1 MRINIMLIALLFLAI
16 LFSSTSK
23 SLRDFGVFA
32 SVPGADEKEEERIRV
47 DLNLLKAQRDN
58 VRVEIS
64 THNLGGSPIW
74 IMTNPKRSDS
84 SRGFYVGVSE
94 TDQTLLELSARLYYG
109 PNNYDLSKNSA
120 GVTLALLRPNQ
131 KRVVKYNIKFPME
144 ETMPPYGDTPMRKLF
159 DLDQIKYVRSCVG
172 TLPDNQSVREAGKRK
187 YSPYHVNGLEQVD
200 IPPMKNVYLFQA
212 QKVVC
217 SPKVELQ
224 NVRK

>member
-1 MRINIMLIALLFLAI
+1 
-16 LFSSTSK
+16 
-23 SLRDFGVFA
+23 LRLKPLDDFGTFA
-32 SVPGADEKEEERIRV
+32 SALGADVKEEKGISVE
-47 DLNLLKAQRDN
+47 LKLLKAQRDII
-58 VRVEIS
+58 RVEIS
-64 THNLGGSPIW
+64 TYNLGGSPIW

-84 SRGFYVGVSE
+84 SRGFYIGVSD
-94 TDQTLLELSARLYYG
+94 TDQTLLELSAQLYYG

-120 GVTLALLRPNQ
+120 GIILTLLRPTQ
-131 KRVVKYNIKFPME
+131 RRVVKYNIKFPVE
-144 ETMPPYGDTPMRKLF
+144 ETMPPYGDTSRRKLF
-159 DLDQIKYVRSCVG
+159 DLDQIKYVRSCIG